1 MLSPEEMKGKIQ
13 KAKITEEIMDIQQQ
27 NIMVKQ
33 IEEFEKNIAIK
44 NSQNKDNTQNINF

>member
-1 MLSPEEMKGKIQ
+1 MKGKIQ